1 MKMNKTN
8 KQKIVEGVWGFI
20 AGAMTLGV
28 YYGVKTGRVS
38 VWFFS
43 SMILLYSVYGVRLN
57 D

>member
-20 AGAMTLGV
+20 AGAMTIGV

-43 SMILLYSVYGVRLN
+43 SMILLYSVYGVRIN